1 MSSCFIVM
9 HESVYTLVPS
19 WWLCKLHV
27 EAYLKKN
34 QESAKGIVI
43 GAPSQT
49 IVTVYLLQQFVN
61 HLKSGKF

>member
-1 MSSCFIVM
+1 M

-27 EAYLKKN
+27 EAYLKKKN

-43 GAPSQT
+43 GALSQT
-49 IVTVYLLQQFVN
+49 IVTVYLPSADHQPPQVKQVLATPR
-61 HLKSGKF
+61 